1 MRVQIRLITTDGS
14 DPKSRQRN
22 EWSSEDALTKEKI
35 KTVAKWLRADKAIIK
50 QKNNLIEERK
60 RKERRQV
67 RHLCSLKLKS
77 LGHLESFIT
86 SWCFLIFDWHIN

>member
-1 MRVQIRLITTDGS
+1 MVYCSFELVARLKGEMKMRVQIRLITTDGS

-50 QKNNLIEERK
+50 QKKQFDWRKKKK
-60 RKERRQV
+60 RKKA
-67 RHLCSLKLKS
+67 S
-77 LGHLESFIT
+77 
-86 SWCFLIFDWHIN
+86 